1 MVLYTSTVRAFF
13 LSVIFGLALALLSGC
28 ETYGPHAKRGTAYG
42 GTTGAVVGAVIGHQS
57 DETGKGALIGA
68 AAGSA
73 SGALLGSAK
82 DQQEIEREEEI
93 RQRQAY
99 EIDSE
104 APLSGGVVI
113 K

>member
-1 MVLYTSTVRAFF
+1 MRTFF
-13 LSVIFGLALALLSGC
+13 YSVILGAVLALVSGC

-57 DETGKGALIGA
+57 NETGKGALIGA
-68 AAGSA
+68 AAAGSA
-73 SGALLGSAK
+73 IGALLGSAK

>member
-1 MVLYTSTVRAFF
+1 MRSFF
-13 LSVIFGLALALLSGC
+13 YSVVFGIALAFLSGC

-42 GTTGAVVGAVIGHQS
+42 GTTGAVVGAIIGHQS

-68 AAGSA
+68 AAG
-73 SGALLGSAK
+73 GAIGTLLGSAK

-113 K
+113 E

>member
-1 MVLYTSTVRAFF
+1 MKQ
-13 LSVIFGLALALLSGC
+13 
-28 ETYGPHAKRGTAYG
+28 E
-42 GTTGAVVGAVIGHQS
+42 
-57 DETGKGALIGA
+57 KGRLIGA
-68 AAGSA
+68 AAG
-73 SGALLGSAK
+73 GALGTLLGSAK

-113 K
+113 E

>member
-1 MVLYTSTVRAFF
+1 MRAVFYSIIIGAA
-13 LSVIFGLALALLSGC
+13 LVILSGC

-42 GTTGAVVGAVIGHQS
+42 GTTGAVVGAVVGHQS

-68 AAGSA
+68 VAGSA
-73 SGALLGSAK
+73 IGALLGSAK

-104 APLSGGVVI
+104 TLPAGGVVI
-113 K
+113 Q

>member
-1 MVLYTSTVRAFF
+1 MRAVFY
-13 LSVIFGLALALLSGC
+13 SIINGAALAILSGC
-28 ETYGPHAKRGTAYG
+28 ETYGPHAKRGATYG
-42 GTTGAVVGAVIGHQS
+42 GTTGTVVGAVVGHQS

-73 SGALLGSAK
+73 ISALLGSAK

-99 EIDSE
+99 EIDSKTL
-104 APLSGGVVI
+104 PVGGVVI
-113 K
+113 E